1 MISIMYFRLL
11 VGYGYYRDNIV
22 YRDNLKNT
30 MKTYR
35 DIAFSIIAQPY
46 YSLISSWI
54 SAKLGLALPPCM
66 LYLSYCFQPKEHI

>member
-1 MISIMYFRLL
+1 MYMISMVYFRLL

-30 MKTYR
+30 IITYR

-46 YSLISSWI
+46 SPHMWQT
-54 SAKLGLALPPCM
+54 
-66 LYLSYCFQPKEHI
+66 QPIKRHH

>member
-11 VGYGYYRDNIV
+11 VGYGYYRDNII

-46 YSLISSWI
+46 YIHTYIYLQV
-54 SAKLGLALPPCM
+54 
-66 LYLSYCFQPKEHI
+66 LYLKLRWHNWLNFT

>member
-46 YSLISSWI
+46 YLDICI
-54 SAKLGLALPPCM
+54 RQTRTYNICRNVHVDPLANGVAT
-66 LYLSYCFQPKEHI
+66 

>member
-1 MISIMYFRLL
+1 MYCRLL

-46 YSLISSWI
+46 ILVIKKISLSKFLLVKRFRFPLVTS
-54 SAKLGLALPPCM
+54 PPEEKF
-66 LYLSYCFQPKEHI
+66 L

>member
-11 VGYGYYRDNIV
+11 MGYGYYWDNIV

-35 DIAFSIIAQPY
+35 DIAFSIIAQP
-46 YSLISSWI
+46 
-54 SAKLGLALPPCM
+54 
-66 LYLSYCFQPKEHI
+66 

>member
-46 YSLISSWI
+46 SNLVKVLKRFTNNSYKMIGFLSSD
-54 SAKLGLALPPCM
+54 SGMVMEL
-66 LYLSYCFQPKEHI
+66 